1 MNIYQKNSLVVL
13 SLILGFV
20 LSIAYGYGFRNFIDQ
35 PSFSAKDI
43 EYKMITE
50 GIKSDNYNVSPLFK
64 IRYRF
69 ELSRPYYFPE
79 RKNIV
84 FVDIQGDKSE
94 RSFYKVDSLGNLVD
108 SIRFRK
114 DYSTIIFGAYI
125 LQNTAYSSW
134 IIDGDT
140 TSKNYIAYNAD
151 ASWSEE
157 KIEDEFDL
165 LKQKAKDVFY
175 FKYESLWDYNDPRKE
190 NKIDKAVFLID
201 GKWYALY
208 GKNLYVNL
216 DDLPDHK
223 LTNLILGSS
232 NFDKPNKIAY
242 VADFQKLSRIR
253 KNQWDGF
260 AYINLFYK
268 TDTIKIK
275 GKLTQNEKPKNDQ
288 GKYAAYNLG
297 FYKPEGLSYAFIAQ
311 DNVYYI
317 IKPKRK

>member
-1 MNIYQKNSLVVL
+1 MNVYQKNSIVIL
-13 SLILGFV
+13 SSILGFV
-20 LSIAYGYGFRNFIDQ
+20 LSIAYGYCFRNFIDQ
-35 PSFSAKDI
+35 PGFSAKDI

-50 GIKSDNYNVSPLFK
+50 GIKSDNYIISPLFK
-64 IRYRF
+64 MTYRF

-84 FVDIQGDKSE
+84 FVDNQGDRSE

-151 ASWSEE
+151 ANWSEE
-157 KIEDEFDL
+157 KTEAEFDR
-165 LKQKAKDVFY
+165 LKRSANDVFY
-175 FKYESLWDYNDPRKE
+175 FKYENLWQYDDAKRDR
-190 NKIDKAVFLID
+190 KIDKAVFLID
-201 GKWYALY
+201 DKWYALY
-208 GKNLYVNL
+208 GRNLYVNL
-216 DDLPDHK
+216 DILLDHT
-223 LTNLILGSS
+223 LTNLIPWSS
-232 NFDKPNKIAY
+232 NFDKPNKISY
-242 VADFQKLSRIR
+242 VADFQKLNRIR

-275 GKLTQNEKPKNDQ
+275 AKLTQNEKPKNDQ

-297 FYKPEGLSYAFIAQ
+297 YYRPEGLPYALIAQ
-311 DNVYYI
+311 DYVYYI
-317 IKPKRK
+317 IKPKK